1 MTALLN
7 SKNLIIPGFNPREHN
22 FLTLLNEIAVGDA
35 IAGYDNYYIGDNLTA
50 SDCRQL
56 GGYGISC
63 INYTPEDK
71 AIRKSSGCWKGF
83 MNIFPEMKNIR
94 QCMSGKKYT
103 ETDIPAYEDCLRVGT
118 DLAAGNT
125 ERNIANIIP
134 PDTFPDQEQIQ
145 RLQDFTK
152 NMRHKCTL
160 HGLSTYKSEVGNKIY
175 AMISKAPWEGALS
188 EMCMKCMIKTKIS
201 TH

>member
-1 MTALLN
+1 M
-7 SKNLIIPGFNPREHN
+7 
-22 FLTLLNEIAVGDA
+22 GDA

-71 AIRKSSGCWKGF
+71 AIRKSSGCWKGVYEY
-83 MNIFPEMKNIR
+83 IPRDEEHP
-94 QCMSGKKYT
+94 SVYVGKKYT

-125 ERNIANIIP
+125 EREHCQHHTAGYISGSGTDTTAAGFYEKYAAQMHIARFIN
-134 PDTFPDQEQIQ
+134 
-145 RLQDFTK
+145 
-152 NMRHKCTL
+152 
-160 HGLSTYKSEVGNKIY
+160 YKSEVGNKIY
-175 AMISKAPWEGALS
+175 GYDIKGSVGRGAFGNVYEVYDKDGNKYALKILLPEVKDKVQYLS
-188 EMCMKCMIKTKIS
+188 CFRRGIRL
-201 TH
+201 